1 MMTFLILATAGL
13 LAFQAALGG
22 SFLLLRRS
30 AMLTDAMAHSVL
42 PGLVIGYLF
51 SGSRSGPEVILFA
64 AASSFFSAY
73 LIDYL
78 NKFAGIWFEAST
90 GFVFTSLFA
99 IGIVLITTLG
109 GNVDLDA
116 DCVLY
121 GELLY
126 VPFRYSSTHSW
137 YDALPLPLWNQIWV
151 GLAWALFLFF
161 RWKQLKTWAF
171 DAEFCR
177 HAGISDHVIRRLV
190 LALTSM
196 SIVVG
201 FDAFGA
207 ILVVGFFILPA
218 ATAWLISRTWHA
230 MILISLLVGLGST
243 GLGYSLA
250 LFFDWEPGPSIVSVA
265 GLFFLAAAFAF
276 RQNRANSTFRPTH

>member
-1 MMTFLILATAGL
+1 MTLLILATAGL

-42 PGLVIGYLF
+42 PGLVVGYIF

-73 LIDYL
+73 LIDFL
-78 NKFAGIWFEAST
+78 SKFAGIWFEAST

-99 IGIVLITTLG
+99 IGIILVTTLG

-126 VPFRYSSTHSW
+126 VPFRYSNTQSW

-151 GLAWALFLFF
+151 SLAWSLFLFF
-161 RWKQLKTWAF
+161 RWKQLKIWAF
-171 DAEFCR
+171 DEGFCR
-177 HAGISDHVIRRLV
+177 HSDIAENWLRRIV
-190 LALTSM
+190 LALASM

-201 FDAFGA
+201 FDSFGA
-207 ILVVGFFILPA
+207 VLVVGFFILPA
-218 ATAWLISRTWHA
+218 ATAWLLVRTWNS
-230 MILISLLVGLGST
+230 MLLVSFLT
-243 GLGYSLA
+243 GLLSTTMGYGMA
-250 LFFDWEPGPSIVSVA
+250 LLFNWEPGPSMVSLA
-265 GLFFLAAAFAF
+265 GLFFLLASLVHPFKKTKSA
-276 RQNRANSTFRPTH
+276 FRPTH